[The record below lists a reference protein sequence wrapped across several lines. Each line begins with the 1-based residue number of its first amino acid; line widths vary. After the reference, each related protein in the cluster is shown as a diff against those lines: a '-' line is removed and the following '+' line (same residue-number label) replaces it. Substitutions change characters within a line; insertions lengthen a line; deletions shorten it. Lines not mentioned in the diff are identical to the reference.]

1 MKYLAF
7 AAVALLVAANSC
19 ITYKAENTSVKDTV
33 YVLESVEDIP
43 TGRIFSFRD
52 YCAFN
57 ADRGAEDA
65 VLDRTLAEA
74 DARLELHFFDGT
86 AELRLESSSSGDK
99 SPGFLEYQKRY
110 ASRFFFTE
118 DKHSVELTLNVEV
131 LDEEERSAIERMS
144 AAERDTVLKSVF
156 EKSGDILIEP
166 DEEDE
171 VVNYWRRM

>member
-1 MKYLAF
+1 MKYLTF

-19 ITYKAENTSVKDTV
+19 VTYRTENAGVKGAA

-43 TGRIFSFRD
+43 TGRVFSFRD

-74 DARLELHFFDGT
+74 DARLELHFFDGI
-86 AELRLESSSSGDK
+86 AELRLESSSGDK
-99 SPGFLEYQKRY
+99 TPAFLEYQKHY

-118 DKHSVELTLNVEV
+118 DKNSVELTLNVDV
-131 LDEEERSAIERMS
+131 LDEEERSAIEGMS
-144 AAERDTVLKSVF
+144 SAERDAVLKSVF
-156 EKSGDILIEP
+156 EKAGDILIEN

-171 VVNYWRRM
+171 VVNYWRKM